1 VRSLPM
7 SRMALLAAP
16 LVLVGFAA
24 GVVHGPH
31 RATPDPPRQ
40 NRLAVQTEPVRRLST
55 PGPSRE
61 DEFKAQPLIPL
72 EPPPSEASVASSPLP
87 GSSIVGSTE
96 RAETVP
102 ALPSENLGRSIE
114 LYRKGDVAGGDRLR
128 EGLLDPVERRL
139 GAWAAVH
146 FGPVGFD
153 RIMAFSR
160 ENADWPF
167 TSALTRRAEETLLT
181 ARKPPGSVRSFFAE
195 RAPTTAQG
203 KIALAIALRSDG
215 ANDEAA
221 ELVRDAWRKHTF
233 GSEFEANILEL
244 FAGVLADIDHRE
256 RMERFL
262 SRESW
267 SSAIRVAGYAGRDHT
282 LLAKA
287 RIAVAQDAA
296 DAQSALE
303 AVPKSLRS
311 ERSYL
316 LARAQLLRKQEK
328 PDEAWQVLALVAPAP
343 FASADGDQWWVERR
357 LIARKLLDRGDAYS
371 AYAVVRDNVA
381 ESVEKRIEAEFHAG
395 WIALRFLNHPATA
408 ARHFDSAAQIATR
421 PISIARTLYW
431 QGRAAE
437 ALGASGEARGYFER
451 AAGDSVTYYGQL
463 ARSRL
468 GLPEVQLRAVEAGGG
483 AAKAIPA
490 VQAVKRL
497 YEAGY
502 RDVAFALC
510 ADLAASLND
519 PAQLDGLAQLVAEH
533 GDARTLLTIG
543 KTAVQRGYPLDMHAF
558 PLRGVPGL
566 DLIDGNV
573 EKAIAYA
580 IARQESAFAP
590 DVQSS
595 AGARGLMQLMP
606 ETARRTAKRLGIEFD
621 VERLLDPE
629 YNAKLGVA
637 HLGELSAD
645 WKGSHLL
652 MFASY
657 NAGGGNVAKWIRAYG
672 DPRSAN
678 VDPIDWIERIPFS
691 ETRNYVQRVIEGVL
705 VYRSRI
711 VGVNPGARLQEAGV
725 SQANPVP

>member
-1 VRSLPM
+1 
-7 SRMALLAAP
+7 
-16 LVLVGFAA
+16 
-24 GVVHGPH
+24 
-31 RATPDPPRQ
+31 
-40 NRLAVQTEPVRRLST
+40 
-55 PGPSRE
+55 
-61 DEFKAQPLIPL
+61 
-72 EPPPSEASVASSPLP
+72 
-87 GSSIVGSTE
+87 
-96 RAETVP
+96 
-102 ALPSENLGRSIE
+102 
-114 LYRKGDVAGGDRLR
+114 
-128 EGLLDPVERRL
+128 
-139 GAWAAVH
+139 
-146 FGPVGFD
+146 
-153 RIMAFSR
+153 
-160 ENADWPF
+160 
-167 TSALTRRAEETLLT
+167 
-181 ARKPPGSVRSFFAE
+181 
-195 RAPTTAQG
+195 
-203 KIALAIALRSDG
+203 
-215 ANDEAA
+215 
-221 ELVRDAWRKHTF
+221 
-233 GSEFEANILEL
+233 
-244 FAGVLADIDHRE
+244 
-256 RMERFL
+256 
-262 SRESW
+262 
-267 SSAIRVAGYAGRDHT
+267 
-282 LLAKA
+282 
-287 RIAVAQDAA
+287 
-296 DAQSALE
+296 
-303 AVPKSLRS
+303 
-311 ERSYL
+311 
-316 LARAQLLRKQEK
+316 
-328 PDEAWQVLALVAPAP
+328 
-343 FASADGDQWWVERR
+343 
-357 LIARKLLDRGDAYS
+357 
-371 AYAVVRDNVA
+371 
-381 ESVEKRIEAEFHAG
+381 
-395 WIALRFLNHPATA
+395 
-408 ARHFDSAAQIATR
+408 
-421 PISIARTLYW
+421 
-431 QGRAAE
+431 
-437 ALGASGEARGYFER
+437 
-451 AAGDSVTYYGQL
+451 
-463 ARSRL
+463 
-468 GLPEVQLRAVEAGGG
+468 EVQLRAVEAGGG

-502 RDVAFALC
+502 RDFAFALC